1 MRNWKAILVLVA
13 LVGCLG
19 VMGAKMS
26 QVPPAAAQARPTVPP
41 VQPTGMPARPTPVPP
56 TAVPPTAAPPSESPP
71 PSSGGED
78 AAPAPES
85 PLLPASGAARQTG
98 TVVIAVVLGLAGAVL
113 LGLGRRA
120 NDSHRTHRNEP
131 DVGRSKR

>member
-1 MRNWKAILVLVA
+1 MRNWKAILVLVT
-13 LVGCLG
+13 LTGCLLAVG
-19 VMGAKMS
+19 SMMAHIS
-26 QVPPAAAQARPTVPP
+26 PAAAQARPTVPP
-41 VQPTGMPARPTPVPP
+41 AQPTGMPARPTPVPP

-78 AAPAPES
+78 PAPAPEA

-113 LGLGRRA
+113 LGLGRRV

-131 DVGRSKR
+131 DVGRIKR